1 MRAMLWSLLV
11 LVGFV
16 AGGVVVGLSGALV
29 AQNPTG
35 RQPLQSVPGDQLITL
50 SLDLGQSGQQV
61 TLIDTRQRVMG
72 VYHIDRTSGEIS
84 LKCVR
89 NTHWDLL
96 MDEFNGASP
105 SPREIRSLLQR

>member
-1 MRAMLWSLLV
+1 MRMLLGSLLV
-11 LVGFV
+11 VMGFV
-16 AGGVVVGLSGALV
+16 AGGVVIGLSGSLIAD
-29 AQNPTG
+29 NPG
-35 RQPLQSVPGDQLITL
+35 RQPLQSVPGDQLIAL
-50 SLDLGQSGQQV
+50 SLDLGNSGQQV
-61 TLIDTRQRVMG
+61 TLIDTSRQVMG

-96 MDEFNGASP
+96 MDEFNGVSP

>member
-1 MRAMLWSLLV
+1 MRAMLWSSLV

-16 AGGVVVGLSGALV
+16 VGGVVVGYSGSLIAE
-29 AQNPTG
+29 NPTG
-35 RQPLQSVPGDQLITL
+35 RQPLQSVPSSPLIAF
-50 SLDLGQSGQQV
+50 SLDLGNSGQQV

-96 MDEFNGASP
+96 MDEFNGVSP